1 MRLVEI
7 GRRFLDL
14 VDPVLHSVQM
24 LSRPIGHLP
33 TSRALAN
40 AHPTIVLASNL
51 GGNMDDERRIEA
63 VKGIIASLF
72 ASQRSLRAL
81 APDYAWRGLGNLLGD
96 FGEFIA
102 QTHYGLTK
110 ASAVADGFDARTADG
125 QTVQVKTNHAATQI
139 GFRGEADLL
148 LVIHVRDN
156 GEWEEVYYGP
166 FAPVK
171 AASRYSARDNKSMIA
186 IQKLKVMKE
195 IAPAGGTPVFPTAVP
210 ALPTK

>member
-1 MRLVEI
+1 
-7 GRRFLDL
+7 
-14 VDPVLHSVQM
+14 
-24 LSRPIGHLP
+24 
-33 TSRALAN
+33 
-40 AHPTIVLASNL
+40 
-51 GGNMDDERRIEA
+51 MDDERKIEA
-63 VKGIIASLF
+63 VKGIIAALF

-81 APDYAWRGLGNLLGD
+81 APEYAWRGLGNLLGD

-110 ASAVADGFDARTADG
+110 ASAVSDGFDARTADG
-125 QTVQVKTNHAATQI
+125 KTVQVKTNHAATQI

-186 IQKLKVMKE
+186 VPKLKSLKHG
-195 IAPAGGTPVFPTAVP
+195 ALDSDSPTAPLHTP
-210 ALPTK
+210 ALQT